1 MSVPYSIPTFLS
13 SLLSHQILF
22 STCLVLCSKSKGS
35 PAKFS
40 QIRKDSW
47 RPWANQRGGRKIKR
61 MRRKRNGKPRVLG
74 REKNSLPK
82 MGRWEMPM
90 SRQNR
95 WIYWYTSTQ
104 AKAKALLLPVPS
116 LHLFCLT
123 LLPLCQRSLLHPS
136 HTAKGHFPLFPLP
149 VPCRTPP
156 R

>member
-1 MSVPYSIPTFLS
+1 MAVPYSIPTSLS
-13 SLLSHQILF
+13 SVLSHQILF

-95 WIYWYTSTQ
+95 CQYSGQTKGSSPSWAFPTS
-104 AKAKALLLPVPS
+104 LLPHFASRFVSARSSIP
-116 LHLFCLT
+116 LT
-123 LLPLCQRSLLHPS
+123 LPSDTSLCS
-136 HTAKGHFPLFPLP
+136 HFLCHA
-149 VPCRTPP
+149 VPHLARV
-156 R
+156 